1 MSTNVITLVDWEK
14 DTPWRRLYWTFP
26 AAIAIWVVILWSFA
40 VFMGNSSE
48 RIPEPPAIDAQL
60 IEITEPT
67 KSAQTKPIDQS
78 RPIPLPQVSTPQ
90 FIPEKITPP
99 SPVEKPVVAQSM
111 MPAPNVAKELVATSQ
126 QEPTKTTNTVS
137 QNFSAKAIYQPI
149 PQIPDELRQDALSAA
164 AVARFHVA
172 IDGTTTV
179 ELIKP
184 TPNPKLNRLLLS
196 TLKNWKFFPS
206 MKDGKPKASDEEI
219 VIKIEV
225 K

>member
-1 MSTNVITLVDWEK
+1 MSTNAIAFSDWEQ

-26 AAIAIWVVILWSFA
+26 ASVVIWIAILWSFA
-40 VFMGNSSE
+40 VFMGGSNE

-67 KSAQTKPIDQS
+67 QSVNSSAVKQS
-78 RPIPLPQVSTPQ
+78 RPTPTPPITIPQPS
-90 FIPEKITPP
+90 FEKTAPP
-99 SPVEKPVVAQSM
+99 SPVEKPIVEPSATPPAISPKAPLATTQQEQS
-111 MPAPNVAKELVATSQ
+111 KVAT
-126 QEPTKTTNTVS
+126 
-137 QNFSAKAIYQPI
+137 QNISAKAIYQPI
-149 PQIPDELRQDALSAA
+149 PQIPDELRQDALSAS

-172 IDGTTTV
+172 ADGTTTV
-179 ELIKP
+179 ELIRP

-206 MKDGKPKASDEEI
+206 MKDGKPEASIEEI

>member
-1 MSTNVITLVDWEK
+1 MSTNAIAFSDWEQ

-26 AAIAIWVVILWSFA
+26 ASVVIWIAILWSFA
-40 VFMGNSSE
+40 VFMGGSNE

-67 KSAQTKPIDQS
+67 QSVNSSAVKLNRPTPTPPIT
-78 RPIPLPQVSTPQ
+78 IPQPS
-90 FIPEKITPP
+90 FEKTAPP
-99 SPVEKPVVAQSM
+99 SPVEKPIVEPSATPPAISPKEPLAATQQEQS
-111 MPAPNVAKELVATSQ
+111 KVAT
-126 QEPTKTTNTVS
+126 
-137 QNFSAKAIYQPI
+137 QNISAKAIYQPI
-149 PQIPDELRQDALSAA
+149 PQIPDELRQDALSAS

-172 IDGTTTV
+172 ADGTTIV
-179 ELIKP
+179 ELIRP

-206 MKDGKPKASDEEI
+206 MKDGKPEASIEEI